1 MEYEIYKTAGGKK
14 RVNIGEQIYLLA
26 PYEQGGNAPRQCMF
40 IRNGGYGP
48 PMQAYANACDDAGV
62 ELTYAWD
69 GFMNS
74 LGDHARVETF
84 VYSPEELGVEV

>member
-1 MEYEIYKTAGGKK
+1 M
-14 RVNIGEQIYLLA
+14 
-26 PYEQGGNAPRQCMF
+26 PPRQCMF

-74 LGDHARVETF
+74 LGDHA
-84 VYSPEELGVEV
+84 SPEELGVEV